1 MLCRVI
7 SGADDSEDP
16 RTRVAGAI
24 RELPGEPVSLLSVR
38 IVCIFICC
46 NYLWYIRH
54 DQACYHWH
62 GPGEN
67 TTGVTDTERIYGVM
81 RLHPLGPG
89 DGSKVIFRH
98 GRYDM
103 GLVRSLVLPSPSEMD
118 EFWRSR
124 VAHPRLFHAP
134 TRTTSNGCLVLDR
147 TVHALWNLYGK
158 IMQKRKEKPS
168 RDKGIPKQ
176 PLVYL

>member
-1 MLCRVI
+1 MSIEFGYIFHHDSSLQLGLKQRI
-7 SGADDSEDP
+7 SGDYGNQ
-16 RTRVAGAI
+16 R
-24 RELPGEPVSLLSVR
+24 
-38 IVCIFICC
+38 
-46 NYLWYIRH
+46 YLI
-54 DQACYHWH
+54 
-62 GPGEN
+62 
-67 TTGVTDTERIYGVM
+67 GVTDTERIYGVM

-103 GLVRSLVLPSPSEMD
+103 GLVRSLVLSSPSEMD

-134 TRTTSNGCLVLDR
+134 TRTTSSGCLVLDR